1 MHGSDIIFEFNK
13 QDVFIAVSTNKEQI
27 KQLMLNEL
35 IDWLYLLSTFGY
47 FVWLNE
53 IIFLCHDA
61 LSYGTVRPS
70 VGSFACL
77 SQASTVHMKTNVHD
91 DAGSPCSG

>member
-61 LSYGTVRPS
+61 LSYGTVRPFVRPS
-70 VGSFACL
+70 VRRFVRL
-77 SQASTVHMKTNVHD
+77 SVASQHRPYEDK
-91 DAGSPCSG
+91 CS